1 MLVSSSY
8 MYLFSFLELIKI
20 YLIKI
25 ISKIKPKVIHNF
37 VINTKFFE
45 NSGINTVFL
54 CSKGVG

>member
-1 MLVSSSY
+1 

-37 VINTKFFE
+37 AINTKFFE
-45 NSGINTVFL
+45 NSGINTVFYV
-54 CSKGVG
+54 VGRKLRTI

>member
-37 VINTKFFE
+37 VINSKFFE
-45 NSGINTVFL
+45 NSRNNTVFYV
-54 CSKGVG
+54 VGA

>member
-8 MYLFSFLELIKI
+8 NVFFCSPFLECIKI

-45 NSGINTVFL
+45 NSGINTVFYV
-54 CSKGVG
+54 VGA